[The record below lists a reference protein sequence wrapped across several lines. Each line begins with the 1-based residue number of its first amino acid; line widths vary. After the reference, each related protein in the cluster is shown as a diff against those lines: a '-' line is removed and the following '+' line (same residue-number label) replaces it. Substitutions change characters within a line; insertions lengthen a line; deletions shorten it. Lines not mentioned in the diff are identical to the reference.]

1 MGPEKNGSVRGPQ
14 RHAEDVSR
22 PRDIERQAVR
32 PERAL
37 HPAAAR
43 LIREIRATGE
53 FTDETWERLSRAMD
67 DLSDADLSLVLEEI
81 GMTARKKAGR

>member
-1 MGPEKNGSVRGPQ
+1 MEPQKNGSVKGRM
-14 RHAEDVSR
+14 RRANEEVVR
-22 PRDIERQAVR
+22 PRVTDQPV
-32 PERAL
+32 

-67 DLSDADLSLVLEEI
+67 DLNDADLSLVLEEI
-81 GMTARKKAGR
+81 GLTARKKASP